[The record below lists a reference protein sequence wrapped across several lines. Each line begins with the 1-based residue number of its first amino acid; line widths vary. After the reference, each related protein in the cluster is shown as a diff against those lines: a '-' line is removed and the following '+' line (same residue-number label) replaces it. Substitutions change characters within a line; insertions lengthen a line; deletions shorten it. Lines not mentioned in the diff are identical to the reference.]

1 MIKNIQ
7 IYNNHLFLIKLNS
20 KYFKKILKIY
30 CLKMCNFYFFI
41 IKLKFINKI
50 N

>member
-20 KYFKKILKIY
+20 KYFKKIKDLLSK
-30 CLKMCNFYFFI
+30 NV
-41 IKLKFINKI
+41 
-50 N
+50 